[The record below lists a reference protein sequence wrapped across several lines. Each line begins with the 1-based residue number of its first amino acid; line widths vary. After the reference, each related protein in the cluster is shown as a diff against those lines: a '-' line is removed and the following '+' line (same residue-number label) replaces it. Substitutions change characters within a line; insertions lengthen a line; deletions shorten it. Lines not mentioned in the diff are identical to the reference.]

1 MRRGSWDRI
10 SESWRNRICYS
21 LLGIGINVFPHGALS
36 QLSSPSAPV
45 SQSANQDEGS
55 FTPDRNRPT
64 EQDQAT
70 PETTGDPSLQ
80 EDESQSEQT
89 KPSMSADQM
98 IAILDQDPVLM
109 QSIKDQIA
117 QQTSADPKSITDD
130 SLFERIRQS
139 SSVRDS
145 VTKELM
151 AHGYSANQ
159 VTTGAPASQP
169 NRMEE
174 SGTRA
179 ARSPNQSPQNK
190 TSQNQPYR
198 DPDDPQV
205 RRRVSPYSNLPSL
218 SDLYA
223 QFPAAQPK
231 LRRFGSDAF
240 RVGTGNANQLPLD
253 VPAGPE
259 YVLGPGDSLVL
270 NLWGSRTDRI
280 NRTIDRQGQVELP
293 EAGAIMVSG
302 MTIAQAQ
309 SAMENVLNT
318 QFQKEHVE
326 ISLGRLRTVRIYVVG
341 DVQRPGAYDVSSLST
356 PLSAL
361 YEAGGPTSR
370 GSLRILRQY
379 RGNELIKQID
389 LYDFLLHGM
398 RSEDQ
403 RLLPGDTLLVPPA
416 GPQVTIEGMV
426 HRPAI
431 YELNGEQGLD
441 QVLDLAGGVLVSASL
456 KQIKVERIDAHV
468 SRSMFDLQ
476 LPDKSNE
483 LHDVLAGFKVRDGD
497 HVVIRQIL
505 PYNAQAVYLQGHV
518 FRPGKFPYRDGMT
531 IGDLL
536 HSYQEILPEPADHA
550 ELIRLEAPDFR
561 PKTISFNLRDV
572 LVGNDSIPLR
582 PFDVVRVF
590 GRYEVDSPTVS
601 IQGEV
606 LRPGNYPMPQ
616 GMTVAGLVNLAGGFR
631 RSAYREEADLSSYTV
646 QDGRKVLTNHTSIA
660 LAKALDGD
668 KTADA
673 ELKPGDVVSVRRL
686 AGWQDIGSSI
696 TISGEVMHPGS
707 YGITEG
713 EHLSSV
719 LKRAGGFTREA
730 YPYAAVLER
739 VRVRELGEQARLQ
752 MIKRIEDTPLV
763 VKGAS
768 MSTASTQSTQES
780 LQAQRREILDNLR
793 NRAASG
799 RLVIQITSDISSWEN
814 TAADVE
820 MRAGD
825 VLIFPKRPDFVAV
838 SGQVYNPIAINY
850 SPGKKI
856 GWYLQRSG
864 GPTHGADKKSIYV
877 LRADGSVVPKDS
889 GTHMRPG
896 DTIFVPERIVGGSVV
911 WQNILVTAQI
921 MSAALLPLALA
932 GVI

>member
-21 LLGIGINVFPHGALS
+21 LLGIGISVFPHGALS

-80 EDESQSEQT
+80 EDESQSEQSYSPSEQAQSQSNSSASQT

-159 VTTGAPASQP
+159 VTTGARASQP

-309 SAMENVLNT
+309 SAMEKVLNT

-379 RGNELIKQID
+379 RGNELVKQID

-403 RLLPGDTLLVPPA
+403 RLLPGDTPKFNIENRTSWDGELIVNMVRQGARVGYIDSDLSAFRIHGTSISGTGRMWEAYMKDNARLFREIQGREWGRLDDVWKFLYR
-416 GPQVTIEGMV
+416 IEGVM
-426 HRPAI
+426 
-431 YELNGEQGLD
+431 
-441 QVLDLAGGVLVSASL
+441 
-456 KQIKVERIDAHV
+456 IK
-468 SRSMFDLQ
+468 
-476 LPDKSNE
+476 
-483 LHDVLAGFKVRDGD
+483 
-497 HVVIRQIL
+497 IR
-505 PYNAQAVYLQGHV
+505 
-518 FRPGKFPYRDGMT
+518 
-531 IGDLL
+531 
-536 HSYQEILPEPADHA
+536 
-550 ELIRLEAPDFR
+550 
-561 PKTISFNLRDV
+561 
-572 LVGNDSIPLR
+572 
-582 PFDVVRVF
+582 
-590 GRYEVDSPTVS
+590 
-601 IQGEV
+601 
-606 LRPGNYPMPQ
+606 
-616 GMTVAGLVNLAGGFR
+616 
-631 RSAYREEADLSSYTV
+631 
-646 QDGRKVLTNHTSIA
+646 
-660 LAKALDGD
+660 
-668 KTADA
+668 
-673 ELKPGDVVSVRRL
+673 
-686 AGWQDIGSSI
+686 
-696 TISGEVMHPGS
+696 
-707 YGITEG
+707 
-713 EHLSSV
+713 
-719 LKRAGGFTREA
+719 
-730 YPYAAVLER
+730 
-739 VRVRELGEQARLQ
+739 ARLQ
-752 MIKRIEDTPLV
+752 DSAK
-763 VKGAS
+763 
-768 MSTASTQSTQES
+768 
-780 LQAQRREILDNLR
+780 
-793 NRAASG
+793 
-799 RLVIQITSDISSWEN
+799 SD
-814 TAADVE
+814 
-820 MRAGD
+820 
-825 VLIFPKRPDFVAV
+825 
-838 SGQVYNPIAINY
+838 AI
-850 SPGKKI
+850 
-856 GWYLQRSG
+856 
-864 GPTHGADKKSIYV
+864 
-877 LRADGSVVPKDS
+877 
-889 GTHMRPG
+889 
-896 DTIFVPERIVGGSVV
+896 
-911 WQNILVTAQI
+911 
-921 MSAALLPLALA
+921 
-932 GVI
+932 